1 MSMVYTYNY
10 DSDYDPPMPVV
21 DLSIGL
27 PLSDTIVDL
36 PAIVDSG
43 ADGTMIPVRHLQQVG
58 ARRSRKAMMRGV
70 TGGAALV
77 DLYAVAVRLGSYR
90 QGFVEVVGVVD
101 SDETIIGRDIL
112 NHLSVTL
119 NGPALAVEIV

>member
-1 MSMVYTYNY
+1 
-10 DSDYDPPMPVV
+10 MPVV

-27 PLSDTIVDL
+27 PLSDTIVAL

-43 ADGTMIPVRHLQQVG
+43 ADATMIPVRHLRQVG

-70 TGGAALV
+70 TGVAALV
-77 DLYAVAVRLGSYR
+77 DLYTVAVRLGPHR
-90 QGFVEVVGVVD
+90 QGFMEVVGVGD
-101 SDETIIGRDIL
+101 SDETIIGRDIV

-119 NGPALAVEIV
+119 NGPALAVEVW